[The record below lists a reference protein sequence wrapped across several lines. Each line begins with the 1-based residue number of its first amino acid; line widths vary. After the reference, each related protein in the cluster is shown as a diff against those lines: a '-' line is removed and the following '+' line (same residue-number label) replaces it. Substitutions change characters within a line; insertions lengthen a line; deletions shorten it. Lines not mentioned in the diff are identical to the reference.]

1 MAKRISNKKIQKLVD
16 IKAEL
21 ERTELEYQQ
30 ELENE
35 NRLINKIST
44 AIDEMCNEEEIF
56 CGVIITKDDLLRII
70 EAMINNNA
78 PVKIPYTLYF
88 NE

>member
-1 MAKRISNKKIQKLVD
+1 MAKRISNKKIQKLAD

-35 NRLINKIST
+35 NRLIKKISS
-44 AIDEMCNEEEIF
+44 AIDEMCTNEEIF
-56 CGVIITKDDLLRII
+56 CGVIITKDDLLRIT
-70 EAMINNNA
+70 EAMIINNA

>member
-1 MAKRISNKKIQKLVD
+1 MAD

-21 ERTELEYQQ
+21 ERAEIEYQQ

-35 NRLINKIST
+35 NNLIRKIST
-44 AIDEMCNEEEIF
+44 AIDDMCNEEEIF
-56 CGVIITKDDLLRII
+56 CGVIITQDDLLRIT
-70 EAMINNNA
+70 EAMIKNNA